1 MLQKDSNTHFWKARL
16 CSVKWNLG
24 HPPTVLQATA
34 AADSPVHI
42 PAIPCFYWPV
52 MPCQE
57 PEEEGMW
64 GSEQLRGKQ
73 GEDTEKEDARR
84 NGRSRQ
90 RKREPQERGVRYT
103 WKRFQHFTRR
113 ILTNPRQAQYWGGKR
128 DGEKTSRTLSI
139 WRRYVKMWQLSDS
152 LLWLEACKLQAS
164 TSTKKSVGKAVHQ
177 LSGSQPRKPQDH
189 PTAPSAWQMSVSEEF
204 FRKKKA
210 EAHAAYMSLMKCSLK
225 GVWRISER
233 GKFSRIVKV
242 RVINITIIS
251 WQH

>member
-103 WKRFQHFTRR
+103 WKSISPGGFWQTQGK
-113 ILTNPRQAQYWGGKR
+113 LSTGEASGMGKRQAGRSAFGEDMSKCDSCLIHYCDLKHVNCKPARPQRKAWGKLCINYQEASLASPRIIPQHQVPDRWVCPKSSSEKR
-128 DGEKTSRTLSI
+128 KLKPMLHTC
-139 WRRYVKMWQLSDS
+139 
-152 LLWLEACKLQAS
+152 LLWNALWRE
-164 TSTKKSVGKAVHQ
+164 
-177 LSGSQPRKPQDH
+177 SG
-189 PTAPSAWQMSVSEEF
+189 E
-204 FRKKKA
+204 
-210 EAHAAYMSLMKCSLK
+210 YLK
-225 GVWRISER
+225 GGNLAE
-233 GKFSRIVKV
+233 
-242 RVINITIIS
+242 
-251 WQH
+251 